1 MKPPPKKMH
10 ILGINFISFTAQ
22 IYNVLHVQFKKGRL
36 LASNILIG
44 GHGPVASHLPSVA
57 IGLQRP

>member
-1 MKPPPKKMH
+1 MH